1 MAEDKDVAVRH
12 AKSRY
17 KTIVCSFCMD
27 QVDEAFFAWSSG
39 VSICPR
45 CLAFATDEVT
55 KAKKQTEVGENLLA
69 VAKSLTVLQE
79 KKNVPAIPRDETIKD
94 IEQVLSGEL
103 PPDDV
108 A

>member
-1 MAEDKDVAVRH
+1 MAEDKDIAIRH

-17 KTIVCSFCMD
+17 KTIVCSFCLS
-27 QVDEAFFAWSSG
+27 QVDEAFFSWSNG
-39 VSICPR
+39 VAICPE
-45 CLAFATDEVT
+45 CLKFATDEVA
-55 KAKKQTEVGENLLA
+55 KSKKQAEVGENLLA

-79 KKNVPAIPRDETIKD
+79 KKVPAIPRDETIKD